1 MESIFGLLI
10 SSLFY
15 TVVYQL
21 LAPLFSKREVRFI
34 TDSLGQKLLFGLLM
48 SLGTS
53 LILGMSLLLLAV
65 PLVFVLSSTAILG
78 GGLGA
83 VVFFIGMVVLGIYML
98 QIPNWLM
105 TVLLGKMMESTI
117 SVPSTGAAW
126 KAAWAAT
133 LAALLPYLAF
143 LFLYGTILLT
153 MLVQLNV
160 H

>member
-83 VVFFIGMVVLGIYML
+83 VV
-98 QIPNWLM
+98 
-105 TVLLGKMMESTI
+105 
-117 SVPSTGAAW
+117 
-126 KAAWAAT
+126 
-133 LAALLPYLAF
+133 
-143 LFLYGTILLT
+143 
-153 MLVQLNV
+153 LVS
-160 H
+160 